1 MTEFETTT
9 TTPAEAKTALDFSM
23 AGLAYTP
30 MPLGAIRIG
39 HAIALPGGG
48 SMPIRDD
55 EFRITQPMR
64 GEDGG
69 WLADPLD
76 AALREKS
83 QQVESTASAKLRQI
97 PIRLHVNDPSLT
109 VRSRF
114 EAFDNTTRRTVCAS
128 NGGGVAKRWTG
139 TTGTTDVA
147 CVGSD
152 RCEFAN
158 SGSAQCK
165 FFGRIAVQIQGQD
178 GELGTYVMRTSSVN
192 TLRTFEAKLWQFW
205 SVLGRKLRGVPFVMK
220 LRSAQTELS
229 NWSTFHFVDLELDG
243 VKLGQAKAAATAQGA
258 ADERD
263 GLDIA
268 DLEKTMH
275 EGLRNGGY
283 LADTA
288 EDGVDLSEFLD
299 ASKFTASASNYCG
312 HDASTTVT
320 MRSGG
325 AAKTTPAPDAASQ
338 GDAIT
343 ATPAV
348 EPVVSRPVSVSAS
361 DAGIYMPGFG
371 KGAKRA
377 AVTKASTTPPPTV
390 EVKAAGSGLDF

>member
-1 MTEFETTT
+1 MTNTEIQTS
-9 TTPAEAKTALDFSM
+9 PASAKLDYSM
-23 AGLAYTP
+23 GGLAYTA

-39 HAIALPGGG
+39 HAVALPAGG

-55 EFRITQPMR
+55 EFRITQPLR
-64 GEDGG
+64 DAGG
-69 WLADPLD
+69 DWVADSLD
-76 AALREKS
+76 TTLREK
-83 QQVESTASAKLRQI
+83 VTKGESAASAKLRQI
-97 PIRLHVNDPSLT
+97 PIRLHVNDPALI

-158 SGSAQCK
+158 GGIAQCK
-165 FFGRIAVQIQGQD
+165 FFGRIAVQIDGQD

-220 LRSAQTELS
+220 LRAAQTELS
-229 NWSTFHFVDLELDG
+229 NWQTFYFVDLELDG
-243 VKLGQAKAAATAQGA
+243 LKLAQAREQAQA
-258 ADERD
+258 QAQADQTV

-268 DLEKTMH
+268 DLECTMH
-275 EGLRNGGY
+275 AGLRNGGY
-283 LADTA
+283 LADAA

-299 ASKFTASASNYCG
+299 ASKFVASAAMDSNVEVG
-312 HDASTTVT
+312 TTVT
-320 MRSGG
+320 MRTG
-325 AAKTTPAPDAASQ
+325 AASAPKAKPATVVPSQ
-338 GDAIT
+338 GEA
-343 ATPAV
+343 AA
-348 EPVVSRPVSVSAS
+348 PVVPRPASVTGS
-361 DAGIYMPGFG
+361 DGGIYLPNFG
-371 KGAKRA
+371 STPKAPKA
-377 AVTKASTTPPPTV
+377 PKVTKESVLPVRVAQ
-390 EVKAAGSGLDF
+390 AATCTEGIDF